1 MANATQ
7 TLLEMSNAGTR
18 IVPGA
23 GPVLSRADLQAENAM
38 LAALKPRLSKLLA
51 QGMSVQ
57 DMLNAAPTREF
68 DAQWGD
74 PKLFISNA
82 WPGLVQRAREL
93 GVSIV

>member
-1 MANATQ
+1 MANAAQ
-7 TLLEMSNAGTR
+7 TLLGVCNSDTVV
-18 IVPGA
+18 VPGS
-23 GPVLSRADLQAENAM
+23 GPM
-38 LAALKPRLSKLLA
+38 LGRAALDTEHAKLATLKLKLSQLLA

-57 DMLNAAPTREF
+57 DMLASAPTREF

-74 PKLFISNA
+74 PSLFVANA